1 MAVTFANVKAVV
13 IPQGEVKQIA
23 DSTGNILWQKITRV
37 DLTALCTNAGW
48 RNTSNQISGDGTDPN
63 WQYSKPVAID
73 GQTKITCS
81 IDGYTTIASIMFY
94 RANMSILSYIK
105 YTGGGV
111 GRLNLTDD
119 PIPGEAAYVAI
130 TCHNQSKWTGQFC
143 YME

>member
-1 MAVTFANVKAVV
+1 MAIDLTNVKAVA
-13 IPQGEVKQIA
+13 IPEGDVTQIE
-23 DSTGNILWQKITRV
+23 DSAGNVLWNKITRV

-63 WQYSKPVAID
+63 WQYSRPVEIN

-81 IDGYTTIASIMFY
+81 IDGYTTIASIMYY

-105 YTGGGV
+105 YTGSGV

-119 PIPGEAAYVAI
+119 PIPSGAAYVAI
-130 TCHNQSKWTGQFC
+130 TCHNQSKWSGQYCF
-143 YME
+143 ME